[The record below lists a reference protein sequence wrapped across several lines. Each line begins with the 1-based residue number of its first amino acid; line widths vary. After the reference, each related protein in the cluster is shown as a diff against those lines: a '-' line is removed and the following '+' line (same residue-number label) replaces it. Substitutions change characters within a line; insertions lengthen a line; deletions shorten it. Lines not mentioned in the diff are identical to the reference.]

1 MGLALSCAEVSAGA
15 VISISVGA
23 AIINGTSGRAVISGR
38 AIGIVVIFG
47 GATSGF
53 VVISCGDTGGAAI
66 VSGPISSVSSL
77 SMISRRYVGILVDT

>member
-15 VISISVGA
+15 VISTSVGA

-53 VVISCGDTGGAAI
+53 VVIS
-66 VSGPISSVSSL
+66 S
-77 SMISRRYVGILVDT
+77 